1 MRTINRIERIREK
14 MGLEELLVLLSEE
27 ADELEIAALDLR
39 QEELLAKLAK
49 LSGKVGH
56 AALKLRRALNGSN
69 PTPVTLTQ
77 ARENLLE
84 ELADVSLCLL
94 ALNLDTGLNRLRIRT
109 IMEQKLDRWEQRL
122 DKADRTK
129 GGQAS
134 T

>member
-1 MRTINRIERIREK
+1 MSRIDRVGEAVGR
-14 MGLEELLVLLSEE
+14 EELLVLLAEE
-27 ADELEIAALDLR
+27 ADELA
-39 QEELLAKLAK
+39 
-49 LSGKVGH
+49 H
-56 AALKLRRALNGSN
+56 AALKLRRVLTGQN
-69 PTPVTLTQ
+69 PTPVGLKE
-77 ARENLLE
+77 AKENVLE

-122 DKADRTK
+122 DEADRTK